1 MSISQRT
8 LTSGEV
14 AGNGIFDELMRTVK
28 AHVHLELSQGRI
40 TEQAYSQV
48 YLGALQNVL
57 QVATQY
63 SLQFETTNK
72 QSLLMDEQIA
82 QAVIQKELLVI
93 QKNQAAVDLTMAEFN
108 RDSMQPQQLAL
119 LTAQSSQVTTQTGLT
134 DKQVLQA
141 VAQTSLVGKQ
151 EDLVDEQIEAAK
163 DQTVT
168 PTGGT
173 NLAAYNKTL
182 AETEILTQKKLT
194 EQAQIEGTFIGA
206 DGGTIGGL
214 VGVEMS
220 LKTVQK
226 ESFLRDAEQKA
237 AKMYTDVFATMYAS
251 NSDDAYAQPEN
262 FGYDFVTGRNVMD
275 KLLTGVGTFRHT
287 SSTIPST
294 GVGVPKVDNVPITYP
309 RTIETI

>member
-8 LTSGEV
+8 LTSGEI

-28 AHVHLELSQGRI
+28 AHVHLELSEGRI

-72 QSLLMDEQIA
+72 QLLLMDEQIA
-82 QAVIQKELLVI
+82 QAVLQKELLVT
-93 QKNQAAVDLTMAEFN
+93 QKSQAAVDLTMTEFN
-108 RDSMQPQQLAL
+108 RDFMQPKQYDMLVNQ
-119 LTAQSSQVTTQTGLT
+119 TAQIS
-134 DKQVLQA
+134 
-141 VAQTSLVGKQ
+141 AQTVLVNEQVQQAAAQRALVGKQ

-182 AETEILTQKKLT
+182 AETGILEQKKLT

-275 KLLTGVGTFRHT
+275 KLLTGVGTTRHN
-287 SSTIPST
+287 SDTIPST
-294 GVGVPKVDNVPITYP
+294 GVGVPRVDSSPITYP
-309 RTIETI
+309 RTIETV